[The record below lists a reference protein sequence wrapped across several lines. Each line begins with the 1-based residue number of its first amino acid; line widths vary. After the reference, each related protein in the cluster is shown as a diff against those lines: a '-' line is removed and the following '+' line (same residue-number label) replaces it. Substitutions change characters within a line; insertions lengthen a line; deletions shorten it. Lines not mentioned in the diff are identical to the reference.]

1 MVPASSPTNGCWPS
15 LVSSI
20 FQEFSDVLTTATVVS
35 VVIIFYLDFCSRIL
49 AFLLLGFLCSSQCFS
64 DCPSKSDS
72 LLLVYGRVECI
83 MWKNPPDDADE
94 HPWLKNILL
103 KYKCNH
109 LAVIK
114 ILKMLFLPL
123 KKNVRFLCWHV
134 IFYNMAPV
142 WLITPVPSTA
152 MQDYLKV

>member
-1 MVPASSPTNGCWPS
+1 
-15 LVSSI
+15 
-20 FQEFSDVLTTATVVS
+20 
-35 VVIIFYLDFCSRIL
+35 
-49 AFLLLGFLCSSQCFS
+49 
-64 DCPSKSDS
+64 
-72 LLLVYGRVECI
+72 
-83 MWKNPPDDADE
+83 MWKNPPDAAAE

-114 ILKMLFLPL
+114 ILKILFLPL

-134 IFYNMAPV
+134 TFYNMAPV